1 MDQTEARL
9 RSGKTIREVCDTAE
23 LTEEAIALFGGGRG
37 GLEFLKL
44 LVEAEHYPDAVRFL
58 AHALPKRE
66 AVWWAWT
73 CARQA
78 AGEEPPEEIQA
89 SLEATQ
95 RWIAEPTDEL
105 RRAAM
110 ERAQEADVGT
120 AAGAVGLAV
129 FLCGESIA
137 PPEREAVPPA
147 ESLAARAISASIM
160 LAAVSEEPERAG
172 EKYHDFL
179 HRGERVAER
188 VQIWHPP
195 EEPHE

>member
-1 MDQTEARL
+1 MEERENRL
-9 RSGKTIREVCDTAE
+9 RSGKTVREVCGTAE
-23 LTEEAIALFGGGRG
+23 LTDEAMALFGEGRP
-37 GLEFLKL
+37 GLEYLEL
-44 LVEAEHYPDAVRFL
+44 LVQAEHYPDAVRFL

-78 AGEEPPEEIQA
+78 AGEEPSDEIQA

-95 RWIAEPTDEL
+95 RWIAEPTDEH

-110 ERAQEADVGT
+110 ERAQEASVGT
-120 AAGAVGLAV
+120 AVGAAGLAV

-137 PPEREAVPPA
+137 PPERDAVPPA
-147 ESLAARAISASIM
+147 ESLAARAISASIL

-172 EKYHDFL
+172 EKYRDFL
-179 HRGERVAER
+179 HRGERVADR
-188 VQIWHPP
+188 VQIWDAP